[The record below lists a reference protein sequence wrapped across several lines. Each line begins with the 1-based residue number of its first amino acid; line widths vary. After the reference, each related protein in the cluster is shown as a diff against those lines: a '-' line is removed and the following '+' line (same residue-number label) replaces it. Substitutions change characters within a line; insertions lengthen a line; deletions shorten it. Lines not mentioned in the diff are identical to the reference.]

1 VYRSDDG
8 GANYALMQSLTAQAT
23 LGSVLNVIPVG
34 SIYTWD
40 NASTIDVL
48 LTFGQ
53 LQSVTDIAVLNG
65 ANVCVVGS
73 EIIQFQY
80 ATLLD
85 TNKYRLSGLLRGRLG
100 TEWAVSGHA
109 AGERFILLTNAV
121 ARELMAS
128 SGWGIS
134 KKFKPVTIGSTLGAT
149 TAQDFAYSAKAL
161 RPYSPVHIV
170 GSRSSGDLTINW
182 KRRTRIGGDWRDA
195 VDIPLSEESE
205 RYEVDIMSGVTV
217 KRTITGLT
225 SPTTIYTAAQQTTD
239 FGSAQSSITVNIYQL
254 SAAVGRGDAGNAT
267 I

>member
-1 VYRSDDG
+1 
-8 GANYALMQSLTAQAT
+8 
-23 LGSVLNVIPVG
+23 
-34 SIYTWD
+34 
-40 NASTIDVL
+40 VL
-48 LTFGQ
+48 LTYGQ

-65 ANVCVVGS
+65 ANVCVIGDEV
-73 EIIQFQY
+73 IQFQT

-100 TEWAVSGHA
+100 TEWAIGSHI

-134 KKFKPVTIGSTLGAT
+134 KKFKPVTVGSTLGAT
-149 TAQDFAYSAKAL
+149 TSQDFAYAARAL
-161 RPYSPVHIV
+161 KPYAPVHII

-182 KRRTRIGGDWRDA
+182 KRRTRIGGDWRDG
-195 VDIPLSEESE
+195 VDVPLSEESE
-205 RYEVDIMSGVTV
+205 RYEVDIMQGVTV

-225 SPTTIYTAAQQTTD
+225 SPTTLYTSAQQVTD
-239 FGSAQSSITVNIYQL
+239 FGSAQSSLLVNVYQL
-254 SAAVGRGDAGNAT
+254 SAAVGRGFAGTAT